1 MPTEDVSRLSMREYF
16 TYLDR
21 AAGATSAAEVERLRT
36 QVLERWPAEPWTEDL
51 MEALYAHRER
61 LAAHENPLRVET
73 GHILSGGDHD
83 TEQLTA

>member
-1 MPTEDVSRLSMREYF
+1 MATEDASGLNLREYF

-21 AAGATSAAEVERLRT
+21 AARATSAAEVERLRT
-36 QVLERWPAEPWTEDL
+36 QVLERWPGEPWAEDL

-61 LAAHENPLRVET
+61 LAAHENPLRVEA
-73 GHILSGGDHD
+73 GHILNGGDNG